1 MILPA
6 AATLAPYVPH
16 ARPEPV
22 PIASGADAPAARSLP
37 WRRILTLAL
46 ALVEFYVVDTA
57 VTTWAPT
64 YLHHTFASPASLVA
78 VATLPYIVCSLL
90 SRSCGDWPTAR
101 LGPAALVAPLSYSVP
116 ARLARDAHPEADA
129 ASVQAGSDAI
139 NARLN
144 QFNYAGA
151 LLGAVLTGTGTLG
164 DTSLRYGFAVPMV
177 LVPGLVGLSR
187 AFRPA

>member
-16 ARPEPV
+16 ARPEPA

-37 WRRILTLAL
+37 WRRILILTLAL

-78 VATLPYIVCSLL
+78 VATLPYLVCSLL
-90 SRSCGDWPTAR
+90 SRS
-101 LGPAALVAPLSYSVP
+101 AA
-116 ARLARDAHPEADA
+116 A
-129 ASVQAGSDAI
+129 A
-139 NARLN
+139 
-144 QFNYAGA
+144 
-151 LLGAVLTGTGTLG
+151 TG
-164 DTSLRYGFAVPMV
+164 
-177 LVPGLVGLSR
+177 
-187 AFRPA
+187 

>member
-78 VATLPYIVCSLL
+78 TLPYLVCSLL
-90 SRSCGDWPTAR
+90 SRSCGDWLTAR
-101 LGPAALVAPLSYSVP
+101 LGPAALVAPLSYSVA

-151 LLGAVLTGTGTLG
+151 LLGAVLTGTGALG

>member
-16 ARPEPV
+16 ARPEPA

-46 ALVEFYVVDTA
+46 ALVVFYMVDIA

-78 VATLPYIVCSLL
+78 VATLPYLVCSLL
-90 SRSCGDWPTAR
+90 SRSCGDWLTAR
-101 LGPAALVAPLSYSVP
+101 LGPAALVAPLSYSVA

-129 ASVQAGSDAI
+129 ASLQAGSDAVI
-139 NARLN
+139 ARSN
-144 QFNYAGA
+144 QFNYVGG
-151 LLGAVLTGTGTLG
+151 LLGAVLTGALG

-177 LVPGLVGLSR
+177 LVLGLVGLSR